1 MSIKQILEQTSYF
14 CFTLR
19 KHVDIELEGD
29 NFYGIDLE
37 FILWVCVQKVFCF
50 ADDNLQNKGS
60 ITCIV
65 QNIWETAGKQK
76 SESITEHSTYSNIF
90 WSIIIKEE
98 C

>member
-1 MSIKQILEQTSYF
+1 MATKNTGRIYHKKFIFVHSNI
-14 CFTLR
+14 
-19 KHVDIELEGD
+19 DIELEGD
-29 NFYGIDLE
+29 NFYGIDIE